1 MKKNSIKCS
10 IAAALMVEAKNLSE
24 DVKEKFLAPTFGAI
38 GKLPASHL
46 INRLNLPQVIECGKE
61 GILDKYW
68 VLR

>member
-1 MKKNSIKCS
+1 
-10 IAAALMVEAKNLSE
+10 MVEAKNLSE
-24 DVKEKFLAPTFGAI
+24 DVKEKFLAPTFGTI